1 MVWAGVGRAILLVGV
16 TVALAVMAVGC
27 SAQKPGSK
35 VDGSH
40 SENQMELD
48 RSLALSSLPHR
59 VPVRIDY
66 LRHPSEIQEAEVFI
80 YKERRRLYVVDGNV
94 VVRDYPVGLGK
105 QPWGDKEREGDGR
118 TPEGAFIVFTKS
130 SLPDHGLGLKLR
142 SALPGTEKRL
152 PQAMS
157 RGMPVQLQRVAG
169 MGGFRSSELQQSN
182 WHGHFSI
189 HGGGA
194 QSDWTDGSVALYP
207 SDMEELSQIV
217 SLGTSVIVRP

>member
-1 MVWAGVGRAILLVGV
+1 MAWAGGRRAVVLVGIM
-16 TVALAVMAVGC
+16 VALAVGALGC

-40 SENQMELD
+40 SENKLALD
-48 RSLALSSLPHR
+48 RSLTLSAQPSR
-59 VPVRIDY
+59 SPVRIDY
-66 LRHPSEIQEAEVFI
+66 LRHLSDIKNPELFI

-94 VVRDYPVGLGK
+94 VVRDYPVGLGQ

-118 TPEGAFIVFTKS
+118 TPEGAFMVFSRS
-130 SLPDHGLGLKLR
+130 SLPDHGLGLKVREDMLPAGSGLAVHARPSLPHLR
-142 SALPGTEKRL
+142 NIAAAKGLKNSA
-152 PQAMS
+152 
-157 RGMPVQLQRVAG
+157 
-169 MGGFRSSELQQSN
+169 QQPSA
-182 WHGHFSI
+182 WKGKFSI

-194 QSDWTDGSVALYP
+194 QADWTDGNVALYP